1 MDTNIVN
8 DITDIYFGQIAEAF
22 VDPEEEIPTSSGRPG
37 RKPIENVASHPNPK
51 VRKKAV
57 AGMKKQMENEYG
69 GKWTSRSNDP
79 VKEALDSVGKED
91 ADIDNDGDNDKNDKY
106 LHRRRKAIGK
116 AIATRKES
124 LDPVGKEDDDID
136 NDGDVDKSDSYLK
149 NRRRVRA
156 KAIHKEGFS
165 NWREDLIEVAAKIE
179 KPEKV
184 KEKKVNN
191 KISINP
197 SLDLGD
203 GVRESVE
210 NLGGTLLEFN
220 EIKNF
225 EGVFDEL
232 SESEIFL
239 LNDNLIEEV
248 VEEVFLECISEG
260 YDILDVENVLIE
272 SLETSVAILTE
283 AKVTLGH
290 DTKIKSDRLEKVKS
304 AVKKVGKGLAR
315 GAGYVA
321 GAAVRGAKAVG
332 RELKAGYQRGRHGSG
347 GGSQASSGTSSSG
360 ESDSDS
366 QSSGSQSDGGS
377 QASGSSR
384 PGLLGRIGSALKS
397 GLKRVIAKGAR
408 AVSRGARNVARR
420 MGDGAQSSQTTQKTS
435 TPKATSTTQSSPK
448 VTTTRTK
455 TTSSG
460 SSVNLDK
467 PGGSTTYRGTGYDK
481 GSVSLKGPTQKP
493 QAQQAAPKPQAK
505 TTTVSAKPSSAGD
518 KKKKAQALRL
528 VRRNPNISPEDIRRA
543 VGEEYEINEKTLT
556 AAETKEKERL
566 VKSMKD
572 KEADFEKRYPGR
584 GKEVM
589 YATATKMAKK
599 IAEQSEEYID
609 EAKLSKAERR
619 AKQAQK
625 PDTPKRPK
633 HVVQLDLDQA
643 ALREVGSKRLKD
655 PKTGKKKT
663 TKVEPAKINVKG
675 EKGDVVRT
683 VSTGDFHKEKLGKG
697 ETMDFSPLRDP
708 KKFTQTTKANKNVIN
723 KARGAVIEPN
733 TARGAF
739 RKEEVSLDEKVDNKS
754 VIQHLKNLGYNKK
767 RGMTVKPGHFTGDMP
782 GSGSP
787 GKKLIATKHDIKK
800 YQPQKMS
807 HIDDDPKN
815 LEPLEKHRKSTQ
827 GSKGETRGSDP
838 KIHTQLVGSFRKR
851 GESRAEPKEHGRVR
865 RYSGVR
871 EPGSV
876 TAPKT
881 TKQIQR
887 ARKTARKGMGE
898 ALDVNAQQ
906 TQQSQQTKPQVQSQQ
921 STQDAKAKS
930 AAQRAK
936 SAAVTLKTKE
946 LQTLRQTPAG
956 TSVSS
961 FG

>member
-57 AGMKKQMENEYG
+57 AGMKKQMEKEYG

-79 VKEALDSVGKED
+79 VKEALDSVGQED

-116 AIATRKES
+116 AIATRKEA

-184 KEKKVNN
+184 TEKEVNN

-197 SLDLGD
+197 TLDLGD

-210 NLGGTLLEFN
+210 NLGGTLLE
-220 EIKNF
+220 
-225 EGVFDEL
+225 
-232 SESEIFL
+232 
-239 LNDNLIEEV
+239 V
-248 VEEVFLECISEG
+248 VEIDEVDAIVDSVYGELLEEG
-260 YDILDVENVLIE
+260 YDENDIE
-272 SLETSVAILTE
+272 EAIEYALTE
-283 AKVTLGH
+283 AEVTYGH
-290 DTKIKSDRLEKVKS
+290 DTFTREKKKGNLVG
-304 AVKKVGKGLAR
+304 AVARLAR
-315 GAGYVA
+315 QKLSSK
-321 GAAVRGAKAVG
+321 VRGAKKAAAGAIASGARKVAKGALGVARKMEGDKKPSTAHTKTRAASSYRGSGVG
-332 RELKAGYQRGRHGSG
+332 RKERV
-347 GGSQASSGTSSSG
+347 
-360 ESDSDS
+360 
-366 QSSGSQSDGGS
+366 SSGSYTPPS
-377 QASGSSR
+377 
-384 PGLLGRIGSALKS
+384 KS
-397 GLKRVIAKGAR
+397 EP
-408 AVSRGARNVARR
+408 
-420 MGDGAQSSQTTQKTS
+420 KTEPKS
-435 TPKATSTTQSSPK
+435 EPKA
-448 VTTTRTK
+448 
-455 TTSSG
+455 
-460 SSVNLDK
+460 
-467 PGGSTTYRGTGYDK
+467 
-481 GSVSLKGPTQKP
+481 QKP
-493 QAQQAAPKPQAK
+493 TDPWGEPTTPPKAKPKAK
-505 TTTVSAKPSSAGD
+505 TAKVSSKPSSKSE
-518 KKKKAQALRL
+518 KKKREEALRL
-528 VRRNPNISPEDIRRA
+528 IRRNPNISPEDIKRA
-543 VGEEYEINEKTLT
+543 VGEEYQINEKTLT
-556 AAETKEKERL
+556 SAETKEKERI
-566 VKSMKD
+566 VKSMKS
-572 KEADFEKRYPGR
+572 KAADFEKRYPGR

-599 IAEQSEEYID
+599 IAEQTID
-609 EAKLSKAERR
+609 EAKLSKTERR

-655 PKTGKKKT
+655 STTGKKKT

-675 EKGDVVRT
+675 SEGKVVRT

-723 KARGAVIEPN
+723 KARGAVVEPN

-827 GSKGETRGSDP
+827 GPKGETRGSDP
-838 KIHTQLVGSFRKR
+838 KIHTQLVGSFKKR
-851 GESRAEPKEHGRVR
+851 GEGRGEPKEHGRVR

-898 ALDVNAQQ
+898 AVDVNAQQ
-906 TQQSQQTKPQVQSQQ
+906 PQQRQEDPRAKQIQQRDIQTKKRLLSQ
-921 STQDAKAKS
+921 KM
-930 AAQRAK
+930 AALQRGATDID
-936 SAAVTLKTKE
+936 V
-946 LQTLRQTPAG
+946 
-956 TSVSS
+956 
-961 FG
+961 